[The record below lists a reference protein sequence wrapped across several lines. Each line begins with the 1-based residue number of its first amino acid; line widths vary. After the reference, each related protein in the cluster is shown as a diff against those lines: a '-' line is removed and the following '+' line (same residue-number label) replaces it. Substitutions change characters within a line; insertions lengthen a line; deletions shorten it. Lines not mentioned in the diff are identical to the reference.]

1 MSSAAI
7 LQAFSQ
13 LQPSQQIQLV
23 EDLWDQIA
31 QAPTAPP
38 LSQAQK
44 NELRLRKQ
52 ASGESPKGRPWS
64 EVMRSLNDTDG
75 Q

>member
-13 LQPSQQIQLV
+13 LPPSQQIQLV

-31 QAPTAPP
+31 QSPTVPE
-38 LSQAQK
+38 LSHAQAD
-44 NELRLRKQ
+44 ELRLRKQ
-52 ASGESPKGRPWS
+52 AAGSSPQGRSWA
-64 EVMRSLNDTDG
+64 EVKNSLL
-75 Q
+75 QRL